1 MVSVRFSFPTATA
14 ISPFCLFCAVS
25 CWTIQVV
32 PKGLQWGKWKHA
44 GILCLFFCLLVIQ
57 GLKNLTS
64 AYTEGMEFVQF
75 CCSYCSFFFFLRSW
89 ESQIYISTLESALSI
104 FWDTDNKNEK
114 LMWWWTPP
122 SRTTD
127 WRTQLLDRKTS
138 VKKRSFRELKLYGI
152 FHSHIVVT
160 FPWLPG
166 HRKWAEPGCGN
177 GDNGKFEETLA
188 LKIAFII
195 LSDI

>member
-32 PKGLQWGKWKHA
+32 PKGLQCWDFVFIFLLTGNSR
-44 GILCLFFCLLVIQ
+44 FEESDFCLYWRNGVCTVL
-57 GLKNLTS
+57 LFLL
-64 AYTEGMEFVQF
+64 
-75 CCSYCSFFFFLRSW
+75 FFFFLSW

-138 VKKRSFRELKLYGI
+138 VKKRSFRVLKLYGI

>member
-25 CWTIQVV
+25 CRTIQVV
-32 PKGLQWGKWKHA
+32 PKGLQWGTWKHA

-75 CCSYCSFFFFLRSW
+75 CCSYCSIFFFF
-89 ESQIYISTLESALSI
+89 
-104 FWDTDNKNEK
+104 EK
-114 LMWWWTPP
+114 LRESNLHIHPWISPFHFLRYWQQKWKTMWWWTPP